1 MSLLDQV
8 QDSNQIY
15 QLPQVIFSTHF
26 KFLPI
31 AALLLDRLDLG
42 VARIFPHPAFN
53 FNFSL
58 TIQPLIKLLN

>member
-1 MSLLDQV
+1 MSLHDKV

-42 VARIFPHPAFN
+42 DTKICPQSAIN

-58 TIQPLIKLLN
+58 ANQPLI